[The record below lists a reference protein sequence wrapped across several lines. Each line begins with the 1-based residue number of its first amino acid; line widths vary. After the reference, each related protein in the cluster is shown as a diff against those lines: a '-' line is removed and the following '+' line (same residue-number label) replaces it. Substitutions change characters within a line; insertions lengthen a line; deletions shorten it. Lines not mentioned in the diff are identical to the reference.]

1 MSELTSITKDARSR
15 MGKTLEAFEAN
26 VGMVRT
32 GRANPAILNRVLI
45 DYYGA
50 STPLNQLATVSS
62 PDARTLLITPFDKSA
77 VGDIEKAIRESDL
90 GFNPNNRGDNIFIS
104 VPALNDERRR
114 ALVKQVKNMAEE
126 AKVALRNTRRDANDE
141 LKEYRKENL
150 LTEDDVRQGEN
161 EVQKLTDEFVGNID
175 NRVKAKEEDI
185 MAV

>member
-1 MSELTSITKDARSR
+1 MSELGSITKDARAR
-15 MGKTLEAFEAN
+15 MNKTLEAFEN
-26 VGMVRT
+26 NIGTVRT
-32 GRANPAILNRVLI
+32 GRANPAILNRVMV

-77 VGDIEKAIRESDL
+77 VRDIERAIRESDL

-161 EVQKLTDEFVGNID
+161 EVQRLTDEFVGNVD
-175 NRVKAKEEDI
+175 KRVKTKEDDI
-185 MAV
+185 LAV

>member
-1 MSELTSITKDARSR
+1 MSEIGSVTADTRAR
-15 MGKTLEAFEAN
+15 MQKTLEAFEHN
-26 VGMVRT
+26 IGMVRT
-32 GRANPAILNRVLI
+32 GRANPAILNRIQV

-62 PDARTLLITPFDKSA
+62 PDARTLLITPFDKGA
-77 VGDIEKAIRESDL
+77 VKDIERAIRESDL

-126 AKVALRNTRRDANDE
+126 SRVALRNTRRDANDE
-141 LKEYRKENL
+141 LKEYKKENL
-150 LTEDDVRQGEN
+150 ITEDDLKHGEQD
-161 EVQKLTDEFVGNID
+161 VQKLTDEFVAQIEQ
-175 NRVKAKEEDI
+175 RVKAKEEDI

>member
-1 MSELTSITKDARSR
+1 ME
-15 MGKTLEAFEAN
+15 KTLEAFEN
-26 VGMVRT
+26 NIGMVRT
-32 GRANPAILNRVLI
+32 GRANPAILNRIQV

-50 STPLNQLATVSS
+50 STPLNQLATISS

-77 VGDIEKAIRESDL
+77 VREIERAIRESDL

-126 AKVALRNTRRDANDE
+126 AKVAIRNMRRDANDE
-141 LKEYRKENL
+141 LKELRKENL
-150 LTEDDVRQGEN
+150 LTDDDVRQGEN
-161 EVQKLTDEFVGNID
+161 EVQKLTDAFVSSVD
-175 NRVKAKEEDI
+175 KRVKTKEEDI

>member
-1 MSELTSITKDARSR
+1 